1 MNITEIITL
10 AKNNDVFAQNDLGV
24 AYMTGDDVEQDEHQ
38 AVYWFQRSASQG
50 NPEAMANLGM
60 CLLLGKGLQ
69 KNISASLYIL
79 ESAYLLGVFNSLSN
93 VLDAIQSKDI
103 DIEDIIALSNEKNIQ
118 ATVILG
124 LCYDHGISINTDH
137 QKAMELFE
145 NSARNNNP
153 VALWILA
160 HFIADQDEPDL
171 PMAKLFLDK
180 VEDIASKQVGRLAN
194 DQIKKDIFKVNERL
208 HRECGFI
215 LMKVIPECNQAGH
228 PKDQYVKDLLSG
240 KLFMKSL
247 DQFGDLLKRD
257 SSSNNAFRGD
267 VLEGYSENF
276 GLGYNPHLYKTNID
290 GSIIKDGM
298 LGSIDIL
305 TLRKKVFCITA
316 IDYYKPSKTFIAPS
330 LRMKEFGKYAVI
342 IYNVEEFL
350 KRVHKAFER
359 YQKENNAEYGL
370 AYNRVSYDVDL
381 KEKRTFDEFHKS
393 TSYSWQNEFRISLD
407 FSQGKFSQSMLD
419 KVTDSAKSTFPGSIE
434 LDEDILSLADW
445 IYFDIGDISDICQC
459 MEIDELF
466 NDTHSLKLENEPV
479 VIQSYETKREARPT
493 FCKAVTAMAFPN
505 GECHLAVSKE
515 AFFCA
520 VL

>member
-316 IDYYKPSKTFIAPS
+316 IDY
-330 LRMKEFGKYAVI
+330 
-342 IYNVEEFL
+342 
-350 KRVHKAFER
+350 
-359 YQKENNAEYGL
+359 
-370 AYNRVSYDVDL
+370 
-381 KEKRTFDEFHKS
+381 
-393 TSYSWQNEFRISLD
+393 
-407 FSQGKFSQSMLD
+407 
-419 KVTDSAKSTFPGSIE
+419 
-434 LDEDILSLADW
+434 
-445 IYFDIGDISDICQC
+445 
-459 MEIDELF
+459 
-466 NDTHSLKLENEPV
+466 
-479 VIQSYETKREARPT
+479 
-493 FCKAVTAMAFPN
+493 
-505 GECHLAVSKE
+505 
-515 AFFCA
+515 
-520 VL
+520 